1 MDTVEDK
8 VIRII
13 ADQALLDPSDV
24 TPASTLAELGID
36 SMALVETIFAIE
48 ETFDVSVP
56 FNANEPAASQFDI
69 SSVGS
74 IIAAVEDLVAARA

>member
-13 ADQALLDPSDV
+13 ADQALLDPSEV

-56 FNANEPAASQFDI
+56 FNANEPAAGQFDI

-74 IIAAVEDLVAARA
+74 IVAAVEDLVAARV